1 MIVLADLINI
11 KISLMEIITNK
22 IFASDPSTKK
32 ILLINNCISVLGECL
47 RRQGMYKNRK
57 GKKTNKSFL
66 IYFSCE
72 RGNPEWK
79 NSK

>member
-32 ILLINNCISVLGECL
+32 NTIN
-47 RRQGMYKNRK
+47 K
-57 GKKTNKSFL
+57 
-66 IYFSCE
+66 
-72 RGNPEWK
+72 
-79 NSK
+79 

>member
-57 GKKTNKSFL
+57 GKKRTNFYL
-66 IYFSCE
+66 FNFSCE